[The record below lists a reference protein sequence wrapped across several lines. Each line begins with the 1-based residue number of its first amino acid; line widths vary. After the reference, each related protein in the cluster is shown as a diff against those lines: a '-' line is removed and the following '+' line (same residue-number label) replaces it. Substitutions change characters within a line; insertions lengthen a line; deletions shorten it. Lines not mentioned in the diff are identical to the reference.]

1 MAHSMNTKL
10 VILDRDGTINHDSD
24 DYVKSPEEWV
34 ALPGAIDAMAR
45 LHHAGWH
52 MVIASNQSGL
62 GRGLFDVA
70 TLNLMHDKLNKELA
84 SAGGRVDAIFYCPHT
99 PDDHCQCRKPLPGLF
114 EQIGD
119 RFGVQLSDVHAVGD
133 TLRDAQAAAAVGCQT
148 HLVRTGKS
156 QSLTEDRLPE
166 HFPPGARVHADL
178 GAFADWLLNHE
189 TTPAGVA

>member
-52 MVIASNQSGL
+52 IVIASNQSGL

-70 TLNLMHDKLNKELA
+70 TLNLMHDKLNKALA

-119 RFGVQLSDVHAVGD
+119 RFGVPLSDVHAVGD

-166 HFPPGARVHADL
+166 HFPPGTRVHADL
-178 GAFADWLLNHE
+178 SAFADWLLNHE